1 MENNETYSDIYFEVP
16 QLFLPPE
23 DGKPLVIPFGLPC
36 SGKTILTLRLIR
48 YLARDFKC
56 TIYPYSINR
65 SNWPGSYESRCAI
78 WNNAVYSPYAPGGNG
93 IYPYI
98 FTVYSQRNGETVCH
112 IVDLPGEACMFET
125 VPNNY
130 LSPILTSNRRKIWL
144 LIFDECCL
152 LEQNRLQYIQSLLSL
167 HNYISPIDKVLI
179 VFNKIDLLGYFADH
193 KTYDIIAK
201 VNMHIDHICNLYTQ
215 VFNKYE
221 NKYWIKRLLFGK
233 YNFDYSLFSAGFFFE
248 SADGMRRWI
257 NGSDFYCE
265 ELWGKIKSFFRD

>member
-36 SGKTILTLRLIR
+36 SGKTILTFRLIR
-48 YLARDFKC
+48 YLAGDFKC

-65 SNWPGSYESRCAI
+65 SNWSGSYESICAI

-98 FTVYSQRNGETVCH
+98 FTVYSRKNGERVCH
-112 IVDLPGEACMFET
+112 IVDLPGEAYMFET

-201 VNMHIDHICNLYTQ
+201 VNMHIDYICDSYAPI
-215 VFNKYE
+215 FNRYI
-221 NKYWIKRLLFGK
+221 NKYWIKRLLLGK
-233 YNFDYSLFSAGFFFE
+233 YNFDYVLFSAGFFCPY
-248 SADGMRRWI
+248 AAGGDIWV
-257 NGSDFYCE
+257 NGSDLYCKK
-265 ELWGKIKSFFRD
+265 LWGKIKSFVRD